1 MIETENTF
9 SMNMEDPYPAYRHM
23 QETSPVF
30 QIATGQ
36 WVILDY
42 ENAQQLLQGSKCLHW
57 GQDERVFAHL
67 PPVEKA
73 IATTLYALSPE
84 SNRPYRKQI
93 LHQLAG
99 RSLRIDETFIK
110 QLSEAL
116 LSNLKNKQEIDV
128 IKEFAHPF
136 TFGTICRIIGI
147 PEHQRKGFSDL
158 VALMDGGYLGC
169 IDLETGQQ
177 TKEGT
182 LFIQQLRELISI
194 KRKKPD
200 NDLCSILLESS
211 VDEPDQETFLIAMLI
226 LLFYAGHQN
235 MMNFFGNALLALHE
249 HPLIQQNFR
258 EHPELLHKGVDELIR
273 YDSPL
278 QYIMLIAKEDMYVR
292 GKYITKGSQLF
303 IGVGAA
309 NRDPKFFKAPDQLK
323 LDREYKHLGYGVG
336 AYRCIGARLAQLQA
350 HIGFAELVVP
360 Y

>member
-9 SMNMEDPYPAYRHM
+9 LINMEDSYPAYRHM
-23 QETSPVF
+23 QETSLVF

-42 ENAQQLLQGSKCLHW
+42 ENAQELLQSPKCLHW
-57 GQDERVFAHL
+57 GQDERVFTHL
-67 PPVEKA
+67 PYLEKA

-110 QLSEAL
+110 QLAEAL

-147 PEHQRKGFSDL
+147 PEHQHKGFSDL
-158 VALMDGGYLGC
+158 VARMYGGYLAC

-182 LFIQQLRELISI
+182 VFIQQLRELISI

-200 NDLCSILLESS
+200 NDLCSILFSYMG
-211 VDEPDQETFLIAMLI
+211 LI
-226 LLFYAGHQN
+226 
-235 MMNFFGNALLALHE
+235 
-249 HPLIQQNFR
+249 P
-258 EHPELLHKGVDELIR
+258 
-273 YDSPL
+273 
-278 QYIMLIAKEDMYVR
+278 R
-292 GKYITKGSQLF
+292 GLPRQ
-303 IGVGAA
+303 
-309 NRDPKFFKAPDQLK
+309 
-323 LDREYKHLGYGVG
+323 
-336 AYRCIGARLAQLQA
+336 
-350 HIGFAELVVP
+350 
-360 Y
+360 